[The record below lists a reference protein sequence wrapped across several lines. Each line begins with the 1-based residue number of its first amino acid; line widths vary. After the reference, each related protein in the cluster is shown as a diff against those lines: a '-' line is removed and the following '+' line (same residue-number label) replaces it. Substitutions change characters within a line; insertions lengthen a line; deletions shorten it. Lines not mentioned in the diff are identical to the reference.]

1 MNSDRSFMENGQ
13 TNYEEGAGDSGGGGG
28 QPHASVALYVGN
40 LDYGT
45 TEDGLH
51 GEFSK
56 FGPVVSVSIPIDRS
70 NNRPKGYG
78 FVTMANRQDAEDAIV
93 KLDQSEFQGRTIRV
107 SESRPR
113 RDGPPPRFMDQRFED
128 RAFNDN
134 RGPPPEREFGGG
146 AGRPPAVASSSQ
158 VQFWVGNLSFRTTD
172 RELVNIFR
180 SFGEVVDC
188 SVPVHRENGKPR
200 GYGFVTLKGVS
211 PKDAIH
217 ICRELDGTDLDG
229 RSISVMEARQKDRGP
244 PGGGRGG
251 YGDRGGYGSSG
262 YGGGRRDFGGGRDD
276 SRPPRFED
284 RGGRGDGRFDRG
296 SDFSGGNDRGRREY
310 NEAY

>member
-1 MNSDRSFMENGQ
+1 LLF
-13 TNYEEGAGDSGGGGG
+13 TIYT
-28 QPHASVALYVGN
+28 
-40 LDYGT
+40 GT
-45 TEDGLH
+45 TEEGLH

-113 RDGPPPRFMDQRFED
+113 RDGPPPRFSDHRFGD
-128 RAFNDN
+128 RFSDT
-134 RGPPPEREFGGG
+134 RGPPPPEREFGG
-146 AGRPPAVASSSQ
+146 RPPAASGASSSSQ
-158 VQFWVGNLSFRTTD
+158 VQFWVGNLSFRTSD

-180 SFGEVVDC
+180 PFGEVLDC

-211 PKDAIH
+211 PKDAVH

-244 PGGGRGG
+244 PGGGGGRGG
-251 YGDRGGYGSSG
+251 YGGSDRGGYGGGDRGGFGGG
-262 YGGGRRDFGGGRDD
+262 YGGRRDFGGGGREDG
-276 SRPPRFED
+276 RPPRYED
-284 RGGRGDGRFDRG
+284 RGEGRGRGDGGYDRG
-296 SDFSGGNDRGRREY
+296 VEYSGEI
-310 NEAY
+310 